1 MEMRDYKV
9 RLGQEVLEDDVHIDS
24 LQSLNKQMRKRIIE
38 DTNNLRK
45 LADLKELENRNVQM
59 MISTNKID

>member
-1 MEMRDYKV
+1 MRDYKV